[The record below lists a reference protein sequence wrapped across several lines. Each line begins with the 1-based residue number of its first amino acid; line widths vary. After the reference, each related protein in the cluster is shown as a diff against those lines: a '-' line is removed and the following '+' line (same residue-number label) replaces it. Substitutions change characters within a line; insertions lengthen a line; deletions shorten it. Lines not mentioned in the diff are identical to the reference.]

1 MADNEITKTVA
12 DLTEALGLP
21 EHEQDAVAAWCGE
34 PTQNMYGPGFTLRPV
49 WTDAEMAEL
58 VRIWHLTAPEGAE

>member
-1 MADNEITKTVA
+1 MTENEITKTVA

-21 EHEQDAVAAWCGE
+21 AHEQDAVAAWCGE
-34 PTQNMYGPGFTLRPV
+34 SMRDLHGVTGWRPV
-49 WTDAEMAEL
+49 WTADEMAEL